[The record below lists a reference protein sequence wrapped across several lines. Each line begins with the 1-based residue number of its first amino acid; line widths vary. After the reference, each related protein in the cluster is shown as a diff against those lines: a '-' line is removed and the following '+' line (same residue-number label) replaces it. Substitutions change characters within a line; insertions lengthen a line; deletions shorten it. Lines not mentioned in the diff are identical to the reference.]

1 MVPWGAATAV
11 ACETTPCSYR
21 TALYRSLV
29 VHRIVGSRSALNTF
43 RNLYRMPH
51 VIYIPML
58 SSTFRRYIM
67 ASRTLFMVGGK
78 TGAVGR
84 GTLGSFGGAGSATGL
99 GAISN
104 YEYYGKLNRFGNI
117 R

>member
-1 MVPWGAATAV
+1 MLIQDSVVLIIRGT
-11 ACETTPCSYR
+11 SY
-21 TALYRSLV
+21 
-29 VHRIVGSRSALNTF
+29 SRVSF
-43 RNLYRMPH
+43 GFRMPH
-51 VIYIPML
+51 VICIPML
-58 SSTFRRYIM
+58 SSTVLRYFM

>member
-1 MVPWGAATAV
+1 
-11 ACETTPCSYR
+11 
-21 TALYRSLV
+21 
-29 VHRIVGSRSALNTF
+29 
-43 RNLYRMPH
+43 
-51 VIYIPML
+51 
-58 SSTFRRYIM
+58 
-67 ASRTLFMVGGK
+67 MVGGK